1 MCLQCNA
8 RLTYASKSRRGT
20 APSHPKAKGRAF
32 QAPPE
37 PGSPTS
43 AFPESGYATTSTMA
57 STRAQHPLVSSGSQ
71 EASLILEQAI
81 NSMSVQNS
89 QLATTLGE
97 INHSLQ
103 ELARGQGQMIM
114 MTAGMGNPHQAPV
127 YPMNI
132 PPGTQQT
139 QGPMNL
145 DADSDLWSNTEPGWD
160 LQTVAASPES
170 NETTSP
176 QENPNE
182 QSPDRE

>member
-1 MCLQCNA
+1 
-8 RLTYASKSRRGT
+8 
-20 APSHPKAKGRAF
+20 
-32 QAPPE
+32 
-37 PGSPTS
+37 
-43 AFPESGYATTSTMA
+43 MA

-114 MTAGMGNPHQAPV
+114 MTAGMGNPHQVPV